1 MSQGL
6 AQETESTLGISN
18 RERFNTENQVEAYK
32 IDGLE
37 GQKSGVYSWAMS
49 SRAHHSSYVPE
60 VRMVLLPPQPFTP
73 MKLVTRPQNRT

>member
-49 SRAHHSSYVPE
+49 SRAT
-60 VRMVLLPPQPFTP
+60 Q
-73 MKLVTRPQNRT
+73 

>member
-37 GQKSGVYSWAMS
+37 GQKSGSTPGLWV
-49 SRAHHSSYVPE
+49 HG
-60 VRMVLLPPQPFTP
+60 PQ
-73 MKLVTRPQNRT
+73 